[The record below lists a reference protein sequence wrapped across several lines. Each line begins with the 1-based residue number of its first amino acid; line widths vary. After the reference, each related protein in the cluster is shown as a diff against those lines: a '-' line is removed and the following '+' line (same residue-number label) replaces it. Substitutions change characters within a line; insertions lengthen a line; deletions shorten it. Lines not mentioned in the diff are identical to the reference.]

1 MNLSRSLA
9 HKHQEDEHL
18 PLEFHHFPQFPQPWK
33 IKEHP
38 LIYYDDI
45 KPVLM
50 SARLETFSWKMT
62 VKLYSQNYFCLD
74 TTHFWPDK
82 YPLSHNSQHIIQSI
96 HPRYKQCILYLCE
109 DLTLPVNSRKLNLY
123 TTFYL
128 CYGELCSFSHRCIE
142 ISCSFSD
149 DNQKNYS
156 NEILSEL
163 L

>member
-45 KPVLM
+45 KPVLR

-82 YPLSHNSQHIIQSI
+82 YPLSHISI
-96 HPRYKQCILYLCE
+96 HYPKHTSSVQTMHIT
-109 DLTLPVNSRKLNLY
+109 LTLPVNSCKLNLY

-156 NEILSEL
+156 NEMLSEL